1 MTPHIEAEKKDISKL
16 VLMPGDPVRAS
27 YIAKNFLT
35 DYKLVNGI
43 RGMTAYTGYYKDVLV
58 TIFPSGM
65 GIPSMGIY
73 SYELFKFYDVDVI
86 IRIGSMGAYDENLQ
100 LNEVVLVNKAYSSS
114 SYTKELISTYE
125 EFTYPHQDI
134 IDLIKKTSTY
144 LNVSLKEGAI
154 HCTECFYN
162 NNNSFNGYLGA
173 EMESTALF
181 ANAKFLNKKCATLLT
196 VSDLIYDKEIS
207 LSADDRATGLN
218 EMIKLALEA
227 LINYK

>member
-1 MTPHIEAEKKDISKL
+1 MTPHIESNKEDISKL
-16 VLMPGDPVRAS
+16 VLMPGDPLRAK
-27 YIAKNFLT
+27 YIAENFLT
-35 DYKLVNGI
+35 DYHLVNTV

-100 LNEVVLVNKAYSSS
+100 LNDVVLVNKAYSSS

-196 VSDLIYDKEIS
+196 VSDLIYDKGIS

>member
-1 MTPHIEAEKKDISKL
+1 
-16 VLMPGDPVRAS
+16 MPGDPVRAS

-35 DYKLVNGI
+35 DYKLVNSI

-73 SYELFKFYDVDVI
+73 SYELFKFYDVDLI

-100 LNEVVLVNKAYSSS
+100 LNDVVLVNKAYSSS

-196 VSDLIYDKEIS
+196 VSDLIYDKGIS

>member
-1 MTPHIEAEKKDISKL
+1 MKIVLNLSKKESI
-16 VLMPGDPVRAS
+16 
-27 YIAKNFLT
+27 
-35 DYKLVNGI
+35 
-43 RGMTAYTGYYKDVLV
+43 
-58 TIFPSGM
+58 
-65 GIPSMGIY
+65 
-73 SYELFKFYDVDVI
+73 
-86 IRIGSMGAYDENLQ
+86 
-100 LNEVVLVNKAYSSS
+100 
-114 SYTKELISTYE
+114 
-125 EFTYPHQDI
+125 FTY
-134 IDLIKKTSTY
+134 LIFKKKL

-154 HCTECFYN
+154 HCTECFY

-196 VSDLIYDKEIS
+196 VSDLIYDKGIS